1 MNRLF
6 DISFSTAILVLCG
19 PLFLIIGVIL
29 FVFHG
34 KPIFFRQPRLGINHK
49 IFFIFKFRTMSDKRG
64 EDGELL
70 PDEKRLTSIGK
81 FLRSTSLDELPG
93 FWNVLRGEMSI
104 VGPRPLPPHYL
115 SRYSEHQLKRHAVK
129 PGVTG
134 WAQVNGRNSITW
146 DERFDFDVWYVENKS
161 FLLDLKIL
169 LMTIS
174 YVLARKH
181 INADDGSAM
190 SEFMGSEKGEKK

>member
-6 DISFSTAILVLCG
+6 DIIFSTAFFVLG
-19 PLFLIIGVIL
+19 SPVFLIISL
-29 FVFHG
+29 LVFFFQG
-34 KPIFFRQPRLGINHK
+34 TPIFFRQPRLGKNHK
-49 IFFIFKFRTMSDKRG
+49 KFFILKFRTMSDKRG
-64 EDGELL
+64 DDGELL
-70 PDEKRLTSIGK
+70 SDEKRITSIGK

-93 FWNVLRGEMSI
+93 FWNVFRGEMSI
-104 VGPRPLPPHYL
+104 VGPRPLPPQYL

-146 DERFDFDVWYVENKS
+146 DEKFDFDVWYVTNKS
-161 FLLDLKIL
+161 LRLDFKIL

-174 YVLARKH
+174 YVLSRKH
-181 INADDGSAM
+181 INPDDGGAM
-190 SEFMGSEKGEKK
+190 GEFMGSSQGKKK